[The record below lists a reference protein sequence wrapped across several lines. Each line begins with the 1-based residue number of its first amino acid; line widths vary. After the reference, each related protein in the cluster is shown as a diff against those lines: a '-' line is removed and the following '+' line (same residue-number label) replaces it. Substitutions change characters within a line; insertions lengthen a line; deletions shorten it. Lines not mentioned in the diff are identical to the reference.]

1 MYLDGKEQPTV
12 KQKALLGF
20 QLKYFLTSIE
30 PPILILFLYENKKEI
45 FNHSYLVF
53 SENKQK
59 TGKGHL
65 HGIFPVGED
74 KKLAWKLFP
83 WGISSRKTHE
93 LHVHLDN
100 NSTSELFEVIPFTAK
115 LISFKGKSRMM
126 FIRVCSFTVVLIRN
140 RWCIWNNYKNFCL
153 EAAHT

>member
-1 MYLDGKEQPTV
+1 MYLDGKEQPIV

-30 PPILILFLYENKKEI
+30 PTILILFLYENKKEI
-45 FNHSYLVF
+45 FIHSYLVF

-74 KKLAWKLFP
+74 KKLA
-83 WGISSRKTHE
+83 
-93 LHVHLDN
+93 
-100 NSTSELFEVIPFTAK
+100 
-115 LISFKGKSRMM
+115 
-126 FIRVCSFTVVLIRN
+126 
-140 RWCIWNNYKNFCL
+140 
-153 EAAHT
+153 